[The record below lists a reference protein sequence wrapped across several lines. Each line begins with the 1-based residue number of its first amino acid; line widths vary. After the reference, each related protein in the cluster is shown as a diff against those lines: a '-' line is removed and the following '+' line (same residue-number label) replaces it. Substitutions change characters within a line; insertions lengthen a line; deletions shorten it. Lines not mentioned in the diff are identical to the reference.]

1 MSHRASEGGGGG
13 GQEHEG
19 SRRMKTELLIQMD
32 GLAKSNDHVFLLA
45 ASNLPWELDV
55 AMLRRLEK
63 RILIGLPDKEA
74 RKAMFEKSLPPDLI
88 DGFGKHVVDEENGL
102 DYEELADLTHGY
114 SGSDINLVCKE
125 AAMRPL
131 RKLFSQLD
139 KMNMNNADCSNINN
153 NNNASESSRII
164 LNRDPVT
171 QQDVEM
177 AITTTKP
184 SCDLSLEAKY
194 LDWESSHG
202 SV

>member
-1 MSHRASEGGGGG
+1 MSHRASEGGS
-13 GQEHEG
+13 QEHEG

-63 RILIGLPDKEA
+63 RILIGLPDVEA
-74 RKAMFEKSLPPDLI
+74 RKSMFEKSLPPDLI

-102 DYEELADLTHGY
+102 DYEELAELTHGY

-139 KMNMNNADCSNINN
+139 KMSLNN
-153 NNNASESSRII
+153 ESDSDESRKI

-171 QQDVEM
+171 QQDVEL
-177 AITTTKP
+177 AISTTKP